1 MVKWDKIKIDYIT
14 NSDMSIRAVAKKYK
28 VSASV
33 VARRSAAEGW
43 AVEKERYQNE
53 SVSNSIKEIMD
64 RQAQRRARVERI
76 ADKLLDK
83 LEKAV
88 DELEMREKSTRTK
101 QKEASGNI
109 EIETTTDTVEF
120 EDSGVVDRAGAKLVA
135 AALKDMKEVQ
145 MLQSALEERKQAVQ
159 LEILEQQRDQKDEDG
174 TVTAVFKGD
183 TEVLSE

>member
-14 NSDMSIRAVAKKYK
+14 NSDMSIRAVARKYK

-33 VARRSAAEGW
+33 VARRSASEGW
-43 AVEKERYQNE
+43 AAEKERYQNE

-109 EIETTTDTVEF
+109 EIETTTD
-120 EDSGVVDRAGAKLVA
+120 
-135 AALKDMKEVQ
+135 MKEVQ
-145 MLQSALEERKQAVQ
+145 MLQSALEERKQMVQ
-159 LEILEQQRDQKDEDG
+159 LEILEQQRDQDADG